1 MRNTMRTIEKVCF
14 FGFVMVASAF
24 AQSRL
29 QSSPS
34 PAVAGPAFDLSVG
47 YIYLKMPIPSAG
59 NANFNGLDF
68 SGNIGLSS
76 RWGATLDS
84 SYLYTSDVLNTKH
97 QGYVL
102 SFRGGPAFYPVSHGN
117 TRLFVHALAGAS
129 LVDGAV
135 PISANED
142 FHGWLLRPSYAFGG
156 GVEHPV
162 SAQLGVRVIGD
173 YVRTSFYDSAGAA
186 QPQNN
191 LQLSVNFVF
200 RLKERPRK
208 SSAQLW

>member
-1 MRNTMRTIEKVCF
+1 MRNTMRTAWKICF
-14 FGFVMVASAF
+14 CGFMMVASAF
-24 AQSRL
+24 AQRL

-34 PAVAGPAFDLSVG
+34 PAVEGPAFDLSAG
-47 YIYLKMPIPSAG
+47 YAYLSMPIPSAG
-59 NANFNGLDF
+59 RATFNGVDF

-76 RWGATLDS
+76 RWGVTLDS
-84 SYLYTSDVLNTKH
+84 SYLYTSDVLSTKH

-102 SFRGGPAFYPVSHGN
+102 SARTGPVFYPVAHGN
-117 TRLFVHALAGAS
+117 TRVFIHALAGAA

-135 PISANED
+135 PISENED
-142 FHGWLLRPSYAFGG
+142 FHGWLFRPSYAFGG

-162 SAQLGVRVIGD
+162 SPQLGIRVMGD
-173 YVRTSFYDSAGAA
+173 YVRTDFYDSAGAV

-200 RLKERPRK
+200 RLKERPHK

>member
-1 MRNTMRTIEKVCF
+1 MRNTMRTVGNICF

-24 AQSRL
+24 AQRL

-34 PAVAGPAFDLSVG
+34 PAVAGPAFDLSAG
-47 YIYLKMPIPSAG
+47 YTYLSMPIPSAG
-59 NANFNGLDF
+59 RVNFNGVDF

-84 SYLYTSDVLNTKH
+84 SYLYASDVLSTKH
-97 QGYVL
+97 QGYVA
-102 SFRGGPAFYPVSHGN
+102 SFRTGRVFYPLARGN
-117 TRLFVHALAGAS
+117 TRVFVHALAGAS

-135 PISANED
+135 PISENED

-162 SAQLGVRVIGD
+162 SAQLGIRVIGD
-173 YVRTSFYDSAGAA
+173 YVRTDFYNSAGAV